1 MLNAQPQS
9 ATNTHPVERRSFQRV
24 TVSVFGRFMLEDKS
38 EYACQ
43 IVNMSPGSAAFATP
57 CPGRLGEHIVVYA
70 DHLGRLE
77 GTIARIYDGG
87 FAMTIEASYR
97 KRDKFSAKL
106 TWLANQGTL
115 GLPEDRRHER
125 VIPRDPKTDLTLEDG
140 RKYRCHLIDLSV
152 SGAAV
157 KADVRPAIGSIVT
170 LGTSR
175 GRVVRH
181 FDEGIALSFF
191 GSQEN

>member
-1 MLNAQPQS
+1 MLNAQTQS
-9 ATNTHPVERRSFQRV
+9 TTNTNYMERRSFQRV
-24 TVSVFGRFMLEDKS
+24 SISVFGRFMLEDKS

-43 IVNMSPGSAAFATP
+43 IINMSPGSAGFATL
-57 CPGRLGEHIVVYA
+57 CPGQLGEHIVVYA

-77 GTIARIYDGG
+77 GTIARVYDDG

-106 TWLANQGTL
+106 TWLANQGSL

-125 VIPRDPKTDLTLEDG
+125 VIPRDPNTDLTLEDG
-140 RKYRCHLIDLSV
+140 RKYRCELIDLSV
-152 SGAAV
+152 SGAAI
-157 KADVRPAIGSIVT
+157 KSDVRPAIGSIVT
-170 LGTSR
+170 LGATR

-191 GSQEN
+191 GPQEN